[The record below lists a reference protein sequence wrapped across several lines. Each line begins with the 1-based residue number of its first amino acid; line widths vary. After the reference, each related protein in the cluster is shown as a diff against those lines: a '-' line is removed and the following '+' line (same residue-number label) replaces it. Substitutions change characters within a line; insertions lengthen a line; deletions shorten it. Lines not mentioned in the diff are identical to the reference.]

1 MKGLTASMPV
11 HASSSASP
19 QDSLSTL
26 EKLSELTATPTSQL
40 KFIFDAW
47 QQVIECR
54 RIIKWTYAYGFYTFD
69 SDADES
75 VRAQQEF
82 FEFNQ
87 VRHEVVHCVVDVVDD
102 VTLCKKKLTSEVI
115 HTLHTQVIHTLHSL
129 RRCGFWRCCTT
140 RWSTT

>member
-1 MKGLTASMPV
+1 MKALTAPNMPA
-11 HASSSASP
+11 HASSSTAAH
-19 QDSLSTL
+19 DALSTL

-69 SDADES
+69 SDAEDG

-87 VRHEVVHCVVDVVDD
+87 V
-102 VTLCKKKLTSEVI
+102 L
-115 HTLHTQVIHTLHSL
+115 
-129 RRCGFWRCCTT
+129 
-140 RWSTT
+140 